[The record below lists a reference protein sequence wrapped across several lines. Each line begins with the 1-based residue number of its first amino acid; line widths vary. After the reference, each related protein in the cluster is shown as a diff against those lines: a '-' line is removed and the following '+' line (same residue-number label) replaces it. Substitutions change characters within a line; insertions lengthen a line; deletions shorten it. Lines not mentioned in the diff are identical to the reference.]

1 MIFNFENHF
10 ANCDKYPKAKYQL
23 MINSDLVY
31 SFVTTS
37 RSEKE
42 CFEILRDKLTFYKG
56 LNRKSWKIKKIST
69 GEEPHL
75 AHGKLEA
82 Y

>member
-10 ANCDKYPKAKYQL
+10 ANCDKFQKAKYQL
-23 MINSDLVY
+23 IINSDLVY

-42 CFEILRDKLTFYKG
+42 CFEILKDKLTFYKG
-56 LNRKSWKIKKIST
+56 LNKKRWKIKKILN
-69 GEEPHL
+69 GEELLL